1 MLVYSL
7 EMICIVAF
15 ALSGVLVESN
25 RGKDIVSIM
34 MLGWITALGGGTL
47 RDLILSAETI
57 FWIRDSSYFWTAL
70 ISAIIGFFS
79 ITHIRKNSLKKLIIM
94 FDTIGVSLF
103 SVLVTQQLYSGGYA
117 AYVAVSM
124 GIVTAIFGGVLR
136 DILAHRKTLFNNT
149 ELYATP
155 IILGCCLYI
164 LLVNLNIGVTLAALI
179 CMVLIVL
186 MRFFIVV
193 KKLNFPAFLLLK
205 SDQPPRN

>member
-34 MLGWITALGGGTL
+34 MLGWVTALGGGTL

-57 FWIRDSSYFWTAL
+57 FWIRDPSYFWTAL
-70 ISAIIGFFS
+70 LSAIIGFFT
-79 ITHIRKNSLKKLIIM
+79 ITHIRKNSLNKLIIM

-136 DILAHRKTLFNNT
+136 DILAHRQTLFNNT

-164 LLVNLNIGVTLAALI
+164 LLVNLAVDTTVAALT
-179 CMVLIVL
+179 CMILIVAV
-186 MRFFIVV
+186 RWYIVV
-193 KKLNFPAFLLLK
+193 KKIHFPAFLLLK
-205 SDQPPRN
+205 

>member
-47 RDLILSAETI
+47 RDLILSADTI
-57 FWIRDSSYFWTAL
+57 FWIREPNYFWTAL
-70 ISAIIGFFS
+70 VSAVIGFFT
-79 ITHIRKNSLKKLIIM
+79 ITHIRKNRLNKLIIM

-103 SVLVTQQLYSGGYA
+103 SVLVTQQLYSDGYA

-124 GIVTAIFGGVLR
+124 GMVTAIFGGVLR
-136 DILAHRKTLFNNT
+136 DILAHRQTLFNNT

-155 IILGCCLYI
+155 IILGCCLHI
-164 LLVNLNIGVTLAALI
+164 LLVNLAVDSTFSALT
-179 CMVLIVL
+179 CMILIVTV
-186 MRFFIVV
+186 RWYIVV
-193 KKLNFPAFLLLK
+193 KKVHFPAFLLLK
-205 SDQPPRN
+205 

>member
-47 RDLILSAETI
+47 RDLILSADTI
-57 FWIRDSSYFWTAL
+57 FWIRDPSYFWTAL
-70 ISAIIGFFS
+70 ISAIVGFFS
-79 ITHIRKNSLKKLIIM
+79 ITHIRKNRLNKFILM

-103 SVLVTQQLYSGGYA
+103 AVLVTQQLYGAGYA
-117 AYVAVSM
+117 AYVSVSM
-124 GIVTAIFGGVLR
+124 GLVTAIFGGVLR
-136 DILAHRKTLFNNT
+136 DILAHRQTLFNDT

-155 IILGCCLYI
+155 IIFGCCVYI
-164 LLVNLNIGVTLAALI
+164 LLINLDIETTLAGLL
-179 CMVLIVL
+179 CMGMIVS
-186 MRFFIVV
+186 MRWYILV
-193 KKLNFPAFLLLK
+193 KKLSFPAFLLLK
-205 SDQPPRN
+205 

>member
-70 ISAIIGFFS
+70 ISAIIGFS
-79 ITHIRKNSLKKLIIM
+79 ALPTSVKIALKN
-94 FDTIGVSLF
+94 
-103 SVLVTQQLYSGGYA
+103 
-117 AYVAVSM
+117 
-124 GIVTAIFGGVLR
+124 
-136 DILAHRKTLFNNT
+136 
-149 ELYATP
+149 
-155 IILGCCLYI
+155 
-164 LLVNLNIGVTLAALI
+164 
-179 CMVLIVL
+179 
-186 MRFFIVV
+186 
-193 KKLNFPAFLLLK
+193 
-205 SDQPPRN
+205 

>member
-34 MLGWITALGGGTL
+34 MLGWVTALGGGTL

-57 FWIRDSSYFWTAL
+57 FWIRDPSYFWTAL
-70 ISAIIGFFS
+70 ISAGIGFFS
-79 ITHIRKNSLKKLIIM
+79 ITHIRKHRVNKLIII

-103 SVLVTQQLYSGGYA
+103 SILVTQQLYSAGYA

-124 GIVTAIFGGVLR
+124 GMVTAIFGGVLR
-136 DILAHRKTLFNNT
+136 DILAHRQTLFNDT

-155 IILGCCLYI
+155 VILGCCLYI
-164 LLVNLNIGVTLAALI
+164 LLVNLNVEIALAALM
-179 CMVLIVL
+179 CMVLIVS
-186 MRFFIVV
+186 MRWYIVV
-193 KKLNFPAFLLLK
+193 KKICFPAFLLLK
-205 SDQPPRN
+205 

>member
-15 ALSGVLVESN
+15 ALSGVLVDTN

-57 FWIRDSSYFWTAL
+57 FWIRDPSYFWTAL

-79 ITHIRKNSLKKLIIM
+79 ITHIRKHRLKQLIIM
-94 FDTIGVSLF
+94 FDTVGVSLF
-103 SVLVTQQLYSGGYA
+103 SILVTQQLYSAGYA

-124 GIVTAIFGGVLR
+124 GLVTAIFGGVLR
-136 DILAHRKTLFNNT
+136 DILAHRQTLFNNT
-149 ELYATP
+149 DLYATP

-164 LLVNLNIGVTLAALI
+164 LFINLAVESNLAALT
-179 CMVLIVL
+179 CMVLIVS
-186 MRFFIVV
+186 MRWYIVF
-193 KKLNFPAFLLLK
+193 KKITFPAFLLLK
-205 SDQPPRN
+205 

>member
-1 MLVYSL
+1 
-7 EMICIVAF
+7 
-15 ALSGVLVESN
+15 
-25 RGKDIVSIM
+25 
-34 MLGWITALGGGTL
+34 
-47 RDLILSAETI
+47 
-57 FWIRDSSYFWTAL
+57 
-70 ISAIIGFFS
+70 
-79 ITHIRKNSLKKLIIM
+79 M

-164 LLVNLNIGVTLAALI
+164 LLVNLNIGATLAALI